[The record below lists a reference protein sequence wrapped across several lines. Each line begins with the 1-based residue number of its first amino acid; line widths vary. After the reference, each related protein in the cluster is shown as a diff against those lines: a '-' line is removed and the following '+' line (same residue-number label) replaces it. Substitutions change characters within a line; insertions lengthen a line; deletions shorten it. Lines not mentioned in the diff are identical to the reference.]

1 MGGKA
6 FRDVYLLR
14 TEIRPLIGELS
25 QDLQSLVVELD
36 RRATGENQSLAES
49 VGETRAL
56 LWGFLAGGVL
66 TALLVAWMMGR
77 SIEGRLDRVVD
88 AMRDIADGEG
98 DLTRRLEVSGGDEL
112 AKLSAAFNHFVDKIA
127 STVSD
132 VSEAVSRLSGAA
144 GSMTAVSEQALAGTE
159 RQEQLTGAVANST
172 VQLLSSAAEVQGM
185 AEQSSESM
193 RSAQQAAANGEG
205 MLGTT
210 RESLGKLAGDVEQAT
225 QVIHELGRDS
235 ESIGGVLD
243 VIRGIAEQTN
253 LLALNA
259 AIEAARAG
267 EQGRGFAVVADEV
280 RTLASRTQESTEE
293 IQSMIERLQQA
304 ARQAVSV
311 MGKGREQAR
320 DTVGHADETR
330 EVLRR
335 IVSEVERFSDVT
347 GGIASAAVQQ
357 AESVQEINERVSEI
371 DKVAHHTREGAA
383 ELESSV
389 SAVRSVAERLQG
401 LVGSFRF

>member
-1 MGGKA
+1 M
-6 FRDVYLLR
+6 
-14 TEIRPLIGELS
+14 
-25 QDLQSLVVELD
+25 VELD

-77 SIEGRLDRVVD
+77 SIGGRLDRVVD

-127 STVSD
+127 PTVSD
-132 VSEAVSRLSGAA
+132 VPEAVSRLSGAA

-210 RESLGKLAGDVEQAT
+210 RESLGKLAGDVEQAAPLCQDT
-225 QVIHELGRDS
+225 CRLPELG
-235 ESIGGVLD
+235 
-243 VIRGIAEQTN
+243 
-253 LLALNA
+253 
-259 AIEAARAG
+259 
-267 EQGRGFAVVADEV
+267 
-280 RTLASRTQESTEE
+280 
-293 IQSMIERLQQA
+293 
-304 ARQAVSV
+304 
-311 MGKGREQAR
+311 
-320 DTVGHADETR
+320 
-330 EVLRR
+330 
-335 IVSEVERFSDVT
+335 
-347 GGIASAAVQQ
+347 
-357 AESVQEINERVSEI
+357 
-371 DKVAHHTREGAA
+371 
-383 ELESSV
+383 
-389 SAVRSVAERLQG
+389 
-401 LVGSFRF
+401 

>member
-1 MGGKA
+1 
-6 FRDVYLLR
+6 
-14 TEIRPLIGELS
+14 
-25 QDLQSLVVELD
+25 
-36 RRATGENQSLAES
+36 
-49 VGETRAL
+49 
-56 LWGFLAGGVL
+56 
-66 TALLVAWMMGR
+66 
-77 SIEGRLDRVVD
+77 
-88 AMRDIADGEG
+88 MRDIADGEG

-280 RTLASRTQESTEE
+280 RTLASRTEESTEE

-389 SAVRSVAERLQG
+389 SAVRSVVERLQG

>member
-1 MGGKA
+1 M
-6 FRDVYLLR
+6 
-14 TEIRPLIGELS
+14 
-25 QDLQSLVVELD
+25 
-36 RRATGENQSLAES
+36 
-49 VGETRAL
+49 
-56 LWGFLAGGVL
+56 
-66 TALLVAWMMGR
+66 
-77 SIEGRLDRVVD
+77 D

-280 RTLASRTQESTEE
+280 RTLASRT
-293 IQSMIERLQQA
+293 
-304 ARQAVSV
+304 
-311 MGKGREQAR
+311 
-320 DTVGHADETR
+320 
-330 EVLRR
+330 
-335 IVSEVERFSDVT
+335 
-347 GGIASAAVQQ
+347 
-357 AESVQEINERVSEI
+357 
-371 DKVAHHTREGAA
+371 
-383 ELESSV
+383 
-389 SAVRSVAERLQG
+389 
-401 LVGSFRF
+401 